1 MTDYEFFVSNSP
13 IELGKL
19 FKDKTSGVINVPRSR
34 KSLQKRFSLTKD
46 PRLKSFSL
54 IFGGIVTIKLDIFG
68 DDSVIQI
75 DYCYDQNTF
84 DYLIHDN
91 KK

>member
-13 IELGKL
+13 LELGKL

-34 KSLQKRFSLTKD
+34 KSLQKRFSLTED

-54 IFGGIVTIKLDIFG
+54 TYINIVTIKLDIFG
-68 DDSVIQI
+68 DSVIKI
-75 DYCYDQNTF
+75 EYCYDQNIFT
-84 DYLIHDN
+84 
-91 KK
+91 